1 MKIEK
6 LPSGSYRIRK
16 MYKGETHTVI
26 FDYKPTQKEAM
37 QAMAAEL
44 DKVKCAETQ
53 MSFLRAAESYVDM
66 KRNVLSPR
74 TIKEYVEMA
83 RRFPEWFSSLSV
95 SDITQVHI
103 NRLVNELSHDKSP
116 KTVRNYHGF
125 LTAILGTF
133 YPSLRICTTLPQKL
147 KNEPYTPSR
156 GDVRRILAEAK
167 DTPYEIPIT
176 LACYGMRR
184 SEICALQ
191 IDDINGD
198 TVHISKAM
206 VLNENKEWIIKTTKT
221 TESTRSIII
230 PAELAEKIQR
240 QGYVYKGH
248 PNSISDYLL
257 KTEKRLGIPHFSIHK
272 LRHYFASEMSALGVP
287 EADILKM
294 GGWGT
299 DHVMKRVYRHSM
311 MDKEEK
317 AKREAAEKL
326 QSALFSQDN
335 S

>member
-1 MKIEK
+1 MLQKI
-6 LPSGSYRIRK
+6 LCWRRIAHCENRK
-16 MYKGETHTVI
+16 TT
-26 FDYKPTQKEAM
+26 
-37 QAMAAEL
+37 
-44 DKVKCAETQ
+44 
-53 MSFLRAAESYVDM
+53 
-66 KRNVLSPR
+66 
-74 TIKEYVEMA
+74 A
-83 RRFPEWFSSLSV
+83 RRFPEWFSSLPV

-103 NRLVNELSHDKSP
+103 NRLVNELSRDKSP

-156 GDVRRILAEAK
+156 EDVRRILAEAK

-198 TVHISKAM
+198 TVQINKAM
-206 VLNENKEWIIKTTKT
+206 VLNENREWIIKTTKT

-287 EADILKM
+287 DADILKM
-294 GGWGT
+294 GGWET
-299 DHVMKRVYRHSM
+299 DHVMKSVYRHSM

-317 AKREAAEKL
+317 AKREAAEI
-326 QSALFSQDN
+326 LFFSVK
-335 S
+335 